1 MNTVSKTIRDG
12 QQADTDFMLTTESIK
27 MAGQVVIRVA
37 AHQASMSLIYNQQ
50 NDWADF
56 LKLDK

>member
-12 QQADTDFMLTTESIK
+12 LQADTDFMLTTESIK